1 MHSILVT
8 TDFLSAPGA
17 AALGEAEAHHLR
29 DVLRARAGDEVRLL
43 DGRGAARAA
52 RVARQKETGAE

>member
-52 RVARQKETGAE
+52 